1 MKLRVAFAGASGT
14 GKTTLAKKVLERTN
28 EQRSSMSKKLTLLAT
43 LRNRTRHHPAWEAAH
58 EEFVVDAS
66 SLDYLAAVIL
76 WHGGNVPSEIWDTAA
91 TATSRYTH
99 VIYCPTASFVSM
111 QHNPTEPLASRLAF
125 DALIRGLLA
134 VTHTPHLVLNQTLL
148 ESRQEA
154 VARFL
159 GAQNEVSTLT
169 AATP

>member
-14 GKTTLAKKVLERTN
+14 GKTTLAKKVQEL
-28 EQRSSMSKKLTLLAT
+28 SHLILLGT
-43 LRNRTRHHPAWEAAH
+43 LRNRTRQHAAWEAKH
-58 EEFVVDAS
+58 EEFVTDAS
-66 SLDYLAAVIL
+66 SLDYLAAAIL

-99 VIYCPTASFVSM
+99 VIYCPASSFVSM

-134 VTHTPHLVLNQTLL
+134 ATHTPHLVLNQTLL
-148 ESRQEA
+148 ESRKEA

-159 GAQNEVSTLT
+159 GVQNELSTLT
-169 AATP
+169 AAAP